1 MASESVESEFRKS
14 VAAQIRLVAEGANR
28 YRLSTPFIFDDGDHP
43 IIILKRED
51 AKWVLSDEGH
61 TRMHFGD
68 DLEAEDPDR
77 GIRRSLALN
86 ALARFRIEDRDGELV
101 LDVSD
106 GRFGEALYAFAQ
118 GLLSMSTIAS
128 LNRAREADEPGTDDR
143 AGKEH

>member
-1 MASESVESEFRKS
+1 MASKSVERDFPKS
-14 VAAQIRLVAEGANR
+14 VAAQIRLVAVGASR
-28 YRLSTPFIFDDGDHP
+28 YRVGTPFMFDDGDHP
-43 IIILKRED
+43 VIILKREG

-61 TRMHFGD
+61 TRMHLGD
-68 DLEAEDPDR
+68 DLDAEDRDH
-77 GIRRSLALN
+77 GTRRSLVSN

-106 GRFGEALYAFAQ
+106 GRFGEALYTFAQ

-128 LNRAREADEPGTDDR
+128 LNRAREAGEAGTDGR